1 MTAVLLGSAA
11 VLIFALLFFPSIRVI
26 GPTQVGLVTKRF
38 GRRLPENNPI
48 AFRGEAGYQC
58 DLLMPGWRF
67 KLWIVY
73 SVEKFPWVQVPPG
86 QIGVVIAQIGES
98 PRIGAKSAKYI
109 PEARITDVRVF
120 VDKKG
125 EKGVQR
131 PVLVPGT
138 TLPLHPIAFLV
149 ITKDKVYGRPLL
161 PDLQHKFNRG
171 QLRPPDFGLDPEW
184 LNVTVI
190 ESRPTESGEIVDMI
204 GVVTTLEGDPLPP
217 GDIAGRLDGFKDI
230 EVATAENKSDSELIE
245 LIIGSKNDKH
255 NNYQDFQKFLDNGGK
270 IGLQH
275 DPLLYGAYNLN
286 PFLVKV
292 ELVPMLVVEQGEVA
306 VIKSYVG
313 LAEESGKVDVERF
326 KFGTIVHPGHRGIWN
341 VALKTGKYAINPHC
355 YQAEIV
361 PVSIIT
367 LNWATASTQAHEW
380 DTKLQPIEAKSRE
393 GFIFKIDLQ
402 VQIHVAA
409 AEAPAVISMVATMR
423 NLTTDVLQPAVGNH
437 FRDRLQSM
445 PAVRFIETRQQVQ
458 EDAFSHVSAQ
468 LEQYH
473 VETKGVYIQD
483 VVLPTQLVEVLTN
496 REIANQQIET
506 FKKQK
511 EAQIQRIETEQQTG
525 VADRQKELA
534 AARVGVEIKQKNA
547 EARKA
552 EADGEATYLEK
563 TNAAEGI
570 GKAQG
575 YSQQIKALGVEGTT
589 LVNIMTALA
598 SNGLKFVPEI
608 MVGGSDS
615 GSISGLINTLVA
627 KVASDLKSQPAK

>member
-1 MTAVLLGSAA
+1 MLLL
-11 VLIFALLFFPSIRVI
+11 LIIPSIRII
-26 GPTQVGLVTKRF
+26 GPTEVGLVTKRF
-38 GRRLPENNPI
+38 GKRLPENNPI
-48 AFRGEAGYQC
+48 AFNGEAGYQAG
-58 DLLMPGWRF
+58 LLMPGWRF
-67 KLWIVY
+67 KFWVIY
-73 SVEKFPWVQVPPG
+73 NVEKFPWVQVPPG
-86 QIGVVIAQIGES
+86 QIGVVISQLGAS
-98 PRIGAKSAKYI
+98 PKIGAKSARFI
-109 PEARITDVRVF
+109 PEAKITDVKVF
-120 VDKKG
+120 VEKNG

-138 TLPLHPIAFLV
+138 TLPLHPVAFLV
-149 ITKDKVYGRPLL
+149 ITRDKVYGKPLL
-161 PDLQHKFNRG
+161 PDLEAKFQRG
-171 QLRPPDFGLDPEW
+171 QLNPDDFGLNPEW
-184 LNVTVI
+184 LEVTI
-190 ESRPTESGEIVDMI
+190 IGPRPTESGKIVDMI
-204 GVVTTLEGDPLPP
+204 GVVTTLDGDPLPP

-230 EVATAENKSDSELIE
+230 EAATTAKKSDSELIE
-245 LIIGSKNDKH
+245 LIIGSKNEQH
-255 NNYQDFQKFLDNGGK
+255 NNYQDFQKFLDAGGK

-275 DPLLYGAYNLN
+275 DPLLYGAYTLN

-292 ELVPMLVVEQGEVA
+292 ELVPMLVVEQGEVG

-361 PVSIIT
+361 PVSIIN
-367 LNWATASTQAHEW
+367 LNWASATTHAHEW

-393 GFIFKIDLQ
+393 GFVFKIDLQ

-445 PAVRFIETRQQVQ
+445 PAVTFIETRQQVQ
-458 EDAFSHVSAQ
+458 EDAYRHVSAQ

-483 VVLPTQLVEVLTN
+483 VVLPVQLVEVLTN
-496 REIANQQIET
+496 REIANQQIQT
-506 FKKQK
+506 YRKQK
-511 EAQIQRIETEQQTG
+511 EAQIERIETEQQTG
-525 VADRQKELA
+525 VADKQKELA
-534 AARVGVEIKQKNA
+534 TARVGVEIKQKNA

-570 GKAQG
+570 GKALG
-575 YSQQIKALGVEGTT
+575 YSEQIKALGVEGTT
-589 LVNIMTALA
+589 LVNVMTALA
-598 SNGLKFVPEI
+598 SNNLKFVPEVL
-608 MVGGSDS
+608 VGGNDG
-615 GSISGLINTLVA
+615 GSMSNLINALVA
-627 KVASDLKSQPAK
+627 KVASDMASKGKP